1 MEDYILEMKG
11 IVRTFP
17 GVRALNGV
25 DLQIKTGRVHG
36 LMGENG
42 AGKSTL
48 MKCLVGINPPDSGE
62 IWLRGKKV
70 TIPNPY
76 TALKLGI
83 AMIYQELNPV
93 LERSVMENI
102 WLGREPM
109 MRGIAGF
116 LVDHKTMYEQTRQ
129 LLSELEIDIDPKTK
143 VKELSVA
150 KMQMIEIAKAIS
162 YNADIVIMDEPTSA
176 LTPNEVKH
184 LFDMIRKLKE
194 RNVAVIYITHKMEEI
209 FQIADEVTVLRDGNH
224 IITEPIEKMTID
236 SLISAM
242 VGRRLTEMFPK
253 MECKIGDVKMSV
265 RHLEVPGLLH
275 DISFDLRKG
284 EILGVAGLVGAGRTE
299 LMETLFGLRQKSAGE
314 ILIDG
319 KKTDIRTPA
328 DAIKAGIG
336 FLTEDRRLNGII
348 PVLSVKINTI
358 VANLAHYTKFGI
370 FLNHK
375 KIYKDCEEYKERLK
389 IRTPSLEAL
398 IQNLSGGNQQKV
410 LVARWLLTNPEILIL
425 DEPTR
430 GIDVGAKAEIH
441 TIITK
446 LACEGKSIIM
456 VSSEMP
462 EILGMSD
469 RIMVVSHGQI
479 TAVLDRKEADQET
492 IMRYA
497 AAKYNN
503 NQVA

>member
-1 MEDYILEMKG
+1 MEDYILEMKN

-25 DLQIKTGRVHG
+25 DFQAKRGSVHA
-36 LMGENG
+36 LVGENG

-62 IWLRGKKV
+62 IWLKGGKV
-70 TIPNPY
+70 IIPDPH

-109 MRGIAGF
+109 LRGFGV
-116 LVDHKTMYEQTRQ
+116 LVDHRTMHEQTRQ
-129 LLSELEIDIDPKTK
+129 LLKELEIDIDPKTK

-162 YNADIVIMDEPTSA
+162 YNADVVIMDEPTSS
-176 LTPNEVKH
+176 LTPNEVEH
-184 LFDMIRKLKE
+184 LFSMIRKLKA
-194 RNVAVIYITHKMEEI
+194 RDVAIIYITHKMEEI
-209 FQIADEVTVLRDGNH
+209 FAIADEVTVLRDGNN
-224 IITEPIEKMTID
+224 ITTNPVKGITFD
-236 SLISAM
+236 SLITAM
-242 VGRRLTEMFPK
+242 VGRRRTEMFPK
-253 MECKIGDVKMSV
+253 MESQIGEVKLAA
-265 RHLEVPGLLH
+265 RNIEVPELLH

-299 LMETLFGLRQKSAGE
+299 LMETLFGLRRKSAGE

-319 KKTDIRTPA
+319 KKVEIRSPT
-328 DAIKAGIG
+328 DAIEAGIG

-348 PVLSVKINTI
+348 PVLSVKVNTI
-358 VANLAHYTKFGI
+358 VANLRNYLKYGF
-370 FLNHK
+370 FLNLKH
-375 KIYKDCEEYKERLK
+375 IHTDCEDFRDRLK
-389 IRTPSLEAL
+389 IRTPSLDAL

-410 LVARWLLTNPEILIL
+410 LVARWLLTNPDILIL

-469 RIMVVSHGQI
+469 RVLVMSRGQI
-479 TAVLDRKEADQET
+479 TAILDRKDADQET

-497 AAKYNN
+497 SAKANN
-503 NQVA
+503 NKVA

>member
-1 MEDYILEMKG
+1 MEEYILEMKN

-25 DLQIKTGRVHG
+25 DFQAKRGFVHA

-62 IWLRGKKV
+62 ICLKGEKV
-70 TIPNPY
+70 TIPNPHE
-76 TALKLGI
+76 ALKLGI

-93 LERSVMENI
+93 AERSVMENI

-109 MRGIAGF
+109 LRGFGV

-129 LLSELEIDIDPKTK
+129 LLKELEIDIDPKIK

-162 YNADIVIMDEPTSA
+162 YNADVVIMDEPTSS
-176 LTPNEVKH
+176 LTPNEVEH
-184 LFDMIRKLKE
+184 LFSMIRKLKA

-209 FQIADEVTVLRDGNH
+209 FTIADEVTVLRDGNN
-224 IITEPIEKMTID
+224 ITTNPIAEMTID
-236 SLISAM
+236 SLITAM

-253 MECKIGDVKMSV
+253 MESGIGGVKLAV
-265 RHLEVPGLLH
+265 HNIEVPGLLH
-275 DISFDLRKG
+275 DVSFDLRQG

-299 LMETLFGLRQKSAGE
+299 LMETLFGLRHKSAGE

-319 KKTDIRTPA
+319 TQVEIRSPS
-328 DAIKAGIG
+328 DAIEAGIG

-348 PVLSVKINTI
+348 PVLSVKVNTI
-358 VANLAHYTKFGI
+358 VANLRNYLRYGF
-370 FLNHK
+370 FLNLK
-375 KIYKDCEEYKERLK
+375 KIQKDCEDYKDRLK
-389 IRTPSLEAL
+389 IRTPAL
-398 IQNLSGGNQQKV
+398 DTVIQNLSGGNQQKV
-410 LVARWLLTNPEILIL
+410 LVARWLLTNPDILIL

-469 RIMVVSHGQI
+469 RILVMSRGQI
-479 TAVLDRKEADQET
+479 TAILDRKDADQET

-497 AAKYNN
+497 AAKANN

>member
-1 MEDYILEMKG
+1 
-11 IVRTFP
+11 
-17 GVRALNGV
+17 
-25 DLQIKTGRVHG
+25 
-36 LMGENG
+36 
-42 AGKSTL
+42 
-48 MKCLVGINPPDSGE
+48 
-62 IWLRGKKV
+62 
-70 TIPNPY
+70 
-76 TALKLGI
+76 
-83 AMIYQELNPV
+83 MIYQELNPV

-109 MRGIAGF
+109 LRRFGL
-116 LVDHKTMYEQTRQ
+116 LVDHRAMYEQTRQ
-129 LLSELEIDIDPKTK
+129 LLKELEIDIDPKTK

-162 YNADIVIMDEPTSA
+162 YNADVVIMDEPTSS
-176 LTPNEVKH
+176 LTPNEVEH
-184 LFDMIRKLKE
+184 LFSMIRKLKA

-209 FQIADEVTVLRDGNH
+209 FTIADEVTVLRDGNN
-224 IITEPIEKMTID
+224 ITTNPIAEMTID
-236 SLISAM
+236 SLITAM
-242 VGRRLTEMFPK
+242 VGRHLTEMFPK
-253 MECKIGDVKMSV
+253 MESQIGDVKLAV

-299 LMETLFGLRQKSAGE
+299 LMEALFGLRRKSAGE
-314 ILIDG
+314 IFIDG
-319 KKTDIRTPA
+319 KKVEIRAPS
-328 DAIKAGIG
+328 DAIEAGIG

-348 PVLSVKINTI
+348 PVLSVKVNII
-358 VANLAHYTKFGI
+358 VANLRNYLRYGF
-370 FLNHK
+370 FLNLK
-375 KIYKDCEEYKERLK
+375 KIHQDCEEFKDRLK
-389 IRTPSLEAL
+389 IRAPSLDTL

-410 LVARWLLTNPEILIL
+410 LVARWLLTNPDILIL

-469 RIMVVSHGQI
+469 RIMVMSRGQI
-479 TAVLDRKEADQET
+479 TAILDRKEADQET

-497 AAKYNN
+497 AAKANN
-503 NQVA
+503 NKVA

>member
-1 MEDYILEMKG
+1 MEEYILEMKD

-25 DLQIKTGRVHG
+25 DFRAKRGVVHA

-62 IWLRGKKV
+62 IWLKGKKV
-70 TIPNPY
+70 QIQNPNE
-76 TALKLGI
+76 ALKLGI

-93 LERSVMENI
+93 AERSVMENI

-109 MRGIAGF
+109 LSKLPLF
-116 LVDHKTMYEQTRQ
+116 VDHKEMYKKTKE
-129 LLSELEIDIDPKTK
+129 LLENLEINIEPKVK

-162 YNADIVIMDEPTSA
+162 YNADIVIMDEPTSS
-176 LTPNEVKH
+176 LTPNEVEH
-184 LFDMIRKLKE
+184 LFSMIQKLKD
-194 RNVAVIYITHKMEEI
+194 RGVAVIYITHKMEEI
-209 FQIADEVTVLRDGNH
+209 FNIADEVTVLRDGNH
-224 IITEPIEKMTID
+224 ILTKPISEMTID
-236 SLISAM
+236 SLITAM
-242 VGRRLTEMFPK
+242 VGRYLTDMFPK
-253 MECKIGDVKMSV
+253 MQSQIGDVKLSV

-275 DISFDLRKG
+275 DISFDVRKG

-299 LMETLFGLRQKSAGE
+299 LMETLFGLRRKSSGE
-314 ILIDG
+314 IFIDG
-319 KKTDIRTPA
+319 EKVEIRSPS
-328 DAIKAGIG
+328 DAINTGIG

-348 PVLSVKINTI
+348 PVLSVQMNII
-358 VANLAHYTKFGI
+358 LANIKNYSKLKI
-370 FLNHK
+370 FLDLKTMQN
-375 KIYKDCEEYKERLK
+375 DCEKYKERLK

-410 LVARWLLTNPEILIL
+410 LVARWLLTNPDILIL

-469 RIMVVSHGQI
+469 RILVMSHGQI
-479 TAVLDRKEADQET
+479 TAILDRKDANQEL

-497 AAKYNN
+497 AAKTNAAI
-503 NQVA
+503 VA